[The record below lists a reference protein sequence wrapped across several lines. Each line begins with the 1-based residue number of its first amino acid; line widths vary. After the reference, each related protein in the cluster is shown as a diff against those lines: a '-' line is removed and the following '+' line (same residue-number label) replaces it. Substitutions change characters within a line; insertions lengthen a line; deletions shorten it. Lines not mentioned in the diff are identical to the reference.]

1 MFYVVKSGKKHMIT
15 LAKLLA
21 AGIIGVAVLHPTFG
35 PRVDTC
41 ECKTKGSA
49 QQFTPHVDTCECK
62 AKTPS

>member
-1 MFYVVKSGKKHMIT
+1 MIT

-21 AGIIGVAVLHPTFG
+21 AGVIGFAVLHPTFA

-41 ECKTKGSA
+41 ECKTKSSIA
-49 QQFTPHVDTCECK
+49 QPITPRVDTCECK

>member
-1 MFYVVKSGKKHMIT
+1 MIT

-21 AGIIGVAVLHPTFG
+21 AGVIGFAVLHPTFS

-41 ECKTKGSA
+41 ECKTKSA
-49 QQFTPHVDTCECK
+49 VNHQMTPRVDTCECK

>member
-1 MFYVVKSGKKHMIT
+1 MIT

-21 AGIIGVAVLHPTFG
+21 AGAIGWAVLNPTFT

-41 ECKTKGSA
+41 ECKTKSA
-49 QQFTPHVDTCECK
+49 VQPMTPHVDTCECK